1 MVVGVSGALDSA
13 RVRIVVVQTRLRA
26 QVRSRVL
33 KHWSV
38 TLRDNVFI
46 LYDLEILVFAQVSL
60 TLSISI
66 SVRCAGTLRKALL
79 NSYVDIHAQCAR
91 VIAVKAAVHKAFA
104 PFLTRVG

>member
-26 QVRSRVL
+26 QVRSRVP